1 MVKRGI
7 QLTCAGCGASTF
19 IEVSPLKMKV
29 YMPFNDCGDVDHYDP
44 NQSESWVKTHEVMDL
59 CPRCAKIREKK
70 LCEFYE
76 ECGAARDKE
85 VTENECT

>member
-19 IEVSPLKMKV
+19 IEVSPLKMEG
-29 YMPFNDCGDVDHYDP
+29 YMPFNDRSDVTHYDP
-44 NQSESWVKTHEVMDL
+44 DQSESWVKVRSTRDL
-59 CPRCAKIREKK
+59 CPRCQKIREKK

-76 ECGAARDKE
+76 ECGAAGDKE
-85 VTENECT
+85 VTENERI